1 MLNKKILAAAVA
13 VACSSSALADVN
25 LTANNTNDSVRV
37 ATEALVAA
45 DFNGDGFVE
54 MINPAANGASDEY
67 LDIQTVMGFT
77 VGAGTSKYLRINLT
91 GGEFG
96 TTPTVTILDDSGA
109 NFGPAAPAGS
119 VEAVLS
125 QGGEGESF
133 AVYEVAAPAGIDIEA
148 DYQVVIEGTE
158 YLVNPAGGSSVSV
171 ATYDDAGDAVN
182 EVDPLFSDSKA
193 FTNVTSVVTGDISNP
208 RTSVATVGSN
218 FLQFQVTT
226 GGATTPTTGR
236 VGELDV
242 ADYLAPGTSFDNEG
256 NPVAL
261 GDVLETTTSVAV
273 YGDFSFGEWY
283 LSADNCVTDTQPL
296 EINDDEDVATSGSFD
311 TSTGLF
317 DVCVTVPA
325 LNSAGPFNTINKGSY
340 SIELLD
346 DEVEND
352 IGSIVYNTVTV
363 EVPYITT
370 FADYNQRLYI
380 VNNGRQDAL
389 YTMTFTGE
397 DGTTVTPGS
406 ASTGTVPAGEMVALK
421 ATDVVTLSGKTRV
434 SAVIEI
440 EAEDADISA
449 ASQSVNLET
458 GGTDTVV
465 LN

>member
-1 MLNKKILAAAVA
+1 MLNKKILATAVA
-13 VACSSSALADVN
+13 VAFSSSALADVN
-25 LTANNTNDSVRV
+25 LTANNVNDSVRV

-67 LDIQTVMGFT
+67 LDVQTVMGFT
-77 VGAGTSKYLRINLT
+77 VGASTSKYIRINLT

-96 TTPTVTILDDSGA
+96 TTPVVTILDDTGA
-109 NFGPAAPAGS
+109 PIGAGL
-119 VEAVLS
+119 EAVLS
-125 QGGEGESF
+125 QGGEGENF
-133 AVYEVAAPAGIDIEA
+133 AVYEVAAPAGVDIES
-148 DYQVVIEGTE
+148 DFQVVIEGAE
-158 YLVNPAGGSSVSV
+158 YLVNPAGASSISVS
-171 ATYDDAGDAVN
+171 TYDDAGDAVN
-182 EVDPLFSDSKA
+182 QVDPLFSDSKA
-193 FTNVTSVVTGDISNP
+193 FTNVASVVTGDISNP

-218 FLQFQVTT
+218 FLAFQVTT
-226 GGATTPTTGR
+226 GGALNSTTGR

-242 ADYLAPGTSFDNEG
+242 ADYLAPGTSYDNEG
-256 NPVAL
+256 NIVGL

-273 YGDFSFGEWY
+273 YGDFSFGTWY
-283 LSADNCVTDTQPL
+283 LSADNCTTATEAL
-296 EINDDEDVATSGSFD
+296 EINDDEDVATSDSFD
-311 TSTGLF
+311 TTALGGKY
-317 DVCVTVPA
+317 DVCVSVPA

-346 DEVEND
+346 DEIEND
-352 IGSIVYNTVTV
+352 IGAIVYNTVSV

-370 FADYNQRLYI
+370 FSDYNQRLYI

-389 YTMTFTGE
+389 YTMAFTAE
-397 DGTTVTPGS
+397 DGTTVTPGA
-406 ASTGTVPAGEMVALK
+406 ASTGTIPAGEMVALK
-421 ATDVVTLSGKTRV
+421 ATDVVVLTGKTRV

-440 EAEDADISA
+440 EAEDADITA